1 MPRRKKAPKNTA
13 LLTLSEVSRRSNIS
27 MPTLLRYKRE
37 YQRRLPSVG
46 TGRTQRYPES
56 ALAVVAEIKS
66 ENMKHRRRRKGSK
79 APGAVPRSLLSLN
92 EIGRLTNISYP
103 TLLRYVATYLPEL
116 PHEGEGRRRRF
127 LPSAVAVFQRLRAES
142 RRGRKPSA
150 APTPRASNDAAI
162 LRWLEQIGNTQL
174 EIVKQLR
181 NLARRADRPIRVQV
195 KR

>member
-37 YQRRLPSVG
+37 YQRRIPSVG
-46 TGRTQRYPES
+46 TGRTQRYPEA

-66 ENMKHRRRRKGSK
+66 ENMKHRRRKGSK
-79 APGAVPRSLLSLN
+79 APGPRSRSLLSLN

-103 TLLRYVATYLPEL
+103 TLFRYVANYLPEL

-150 APTPRASNDAAI
+150 APAPRASNEGAI

-174 EIVKQLR
+174 EIVRQLR
-181 NLARRADRPIRVQV
+181 ELTRRAERPIRVQV